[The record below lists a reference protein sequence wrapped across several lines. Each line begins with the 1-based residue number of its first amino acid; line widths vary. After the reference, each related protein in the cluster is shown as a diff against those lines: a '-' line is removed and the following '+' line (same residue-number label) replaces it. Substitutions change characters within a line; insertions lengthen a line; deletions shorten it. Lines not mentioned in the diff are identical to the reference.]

1 MPMKRPC
8 WRYVCYA
15 LAAVAVYVA
24 VGLIARSIA
33 QRMLF
38 FDIPP
43 SYVLGGELVTLT
55 TEDGVRIVARDL
67 PRPGASYTILYLHG
81 NGSELGRDRAIH
93 EGFARHGYSVLAIDY
108 RGYGGSAGGTTEA
121 GLYADARAAL
131 AYLRE
136 VRHVPADRV
145 IVYGFSL
152 GGGPATDLAAQAPV
166 AGLVLQSTF
175 TSAFAVESSLAATL
189 LAPFD
194 YFCNRAKLRRVACPV
209 LLFHGT
215 SDGVIPFAH
224 GPALATAART
234 PVRTQ
239 WVDGAGHSDVP
250 DLLGARYWTVLQEWV
265 EGLGA
270 AR

>member
-1 MPMKRPC
+1 MKRPG
-8 WRYVCYA
+8 WRYARYT
-15 LAAVAVYVA
+15 LASVAVYVA
-24 VGLIARSIA
+24 AGFFARSIA

-43 SYVLGGELVTLT
+43 SYVRGGEFVTLT
-55 TEDGVRIVARDL
+55 AEDGVRIVARDL

-93 EGFARHGYSVLAIDY
+93 ESFARHGYSVLAIDY
-108 RGYGGSAGGTTEA
+108 RGYGLSAGGPSEA

-131 AYLRE
+131 AYLRD
-136 VRHVPADRV
+136 VRHVPASRV

-175 TSAFAVESSLAATL
+175 TSAFAVETSWGAAL

-194 YFCNRAKLRRVACPV
+194 YFRNRAKLARVSCPL
-209 LLFHGT
+209 LLFHGKD
-215 SDGVIPFAH
+215 DGVIPFAH
-224 GPALATAART
+224 GPALAAAAPT
-234 PVRTQ
+234 PVRTE
-239 WVDGAGHSDVP
+239 WVDGANHSDLP
-250 DLLGARYWTVLQEWV
+250 DLLGERYWAVLGEWV
-265 EGLGA
+265 ATLDA
-270 AR
+270 PR

>member
-8 WRYVCYA
+8 WRYVRYA

-24 VGLIARSIA
+24 VGFFARSIA

-38 FDIPP
+38 FDISP
-43 SYVLGGELVTLT
+43 SYVRGGEFVTLT
-55 TEDGVRIVARDL
+55 AEDGVRVVARDL
-67 PRPGASYTILYLHG
+67 PRPGAKYTILYLHG
-81 NGSELGRDRAIH
+81 NGSELGRDHAIH
-93 EGFARHGYSVLAIDY
+93 EGFVRHGYSVLAIDY
-108 RGYGGSAGGTTEA
+108 RGYGLSAGVTTEA

-136 VRHVPADRV
+136 VHHVPAGRV

-175 TSAFAVESSLAATL
+175 TSAFAVETSCGAAL

-194 YFCNRAKLRRVACPV
+194 YFRNRSKLDRVSCPL
-209 LLFHGT
+209 LLFHGKL
-215 SDGVIPFAH
+215 DGVIPLAH
-224 GPALATAART
+224 GQALAAAARS
-234 PVRTQ
+234 PVRTE
-239 WVDGAGHSDVP
+239 WVDGANHSDLP
-250 DLLGARYWTVLQEWV
+250 DLLGERYWAVLGDWV
-265 EGLGA
+265 ATLDA
-270 AR
+270 SR

>member
-1 MPMKRPC
+1 MMKPRL
-8 WRYVCYA
+8 WLYTRGA
-15 LAAVAVYVA
+15 LVVVATYVA
-24 VGLIARSIA
+24 AGFFARSIA

-38 FDIPP
+38 FDMSP
-43 SYVLGGELVTLT
+43 SYVRGGEFVTLT

-67 PRPGASYTILYLHG
+67 PQPGAKYTILYLHG

-93 EGFARHGYSVLAIDY
+93 EGFAHHGYSVLAIDY
-108 RGYGGSAGGTTEA
+108 RGYGLSAGVTTEA

-175 TSAFAVESSLAATL
+175 TSAFAVETTCGAAL

-194 YFCNRAKLRRVACPV
+194 YFRNRAKLDRVSCPL
-209 LLFHGT
+209 LLFHGQC
-215 SDGVIPFAH
+215 DGVIPFAH
-224 GPALATAART
+224 GPALATAAHT
-234 PVRTQ
+234 PVRTE
-239 WVDGAGHSDVP
+239 WVDGANHSDLP
-250 DLLGARYWTVLQEWV
+250 DLLGERYWAVLGDWV
-265 EGLGA
+265 ATLDA
-270 AR
+270 PR